1 MTNWRATICAGLLLL
16 TACAGSEEP
25 QGRTQTSSAPALAAA
40 APEAPRGPTAS
51 SPFEQAMA
59 KGRLRNAVGDH
70 DGAESAFREALAL
83 TERRFGSDSAENVS
97 PILQLALT
105 ASFQRRSGE
114 AERLFDRAERL
125 LARPTDPWDAPR
137 LASYRAAH
145 LAGMESLEP
154 AYELARSASITRNE
168 LLRVSVSRGASIES
182 IASGLAELAHG
193 LVIEA
198 TIALRLG
205 RLDAAE
211 VSANLARRVLVDLR
225 DVPGWWLAEIDEV
238 VGLIEAERKR
248 FTNADARIGA
258 SLAEKQIAFGERR
271 PVAMTLLSLGRI
283 RAREGASADAM
294 GAIRRGVTLLRADR
308 NTSNGLSASRISD
321 ILLVA
326 EQASLTSA
334 GGSPSAAAS
343 LSDEMFQA
351 SQMAWRG
358 VTARTISLT
367 VARIAGDSNL
377 VTDLQRVSFER
388 DLQRITL
395 GREAA
400 KPPETRDEA
409 KLAELQESVR
419 SLTARA
425 AELSAS
431 LEASAPGTSQ
441 LLDASP
447 VTATDLGGLLGPDE
461 AVVSFL
467 IGAENSWVFAVR
479 NDRLQVKRLTVTAA
493 DLTQRVRS
501 LRRAFTPGAGGLTPA
516 FNLDEAHALYQML
529 LSPVE
534 ESLAG
539 VGHLI
544 VVPDGALQS
553 LPFAVL
559 VTAEPPRRDAAAY
572 TDAAWLA
579 KRHAIST
586 VPSVRAFADIRRLT
600 IPSRAPRPFYGVG
613 APELTGRGGGGMV
626 ALENS
631 CREDGPAPSDLVR
644 GLAPLPSTA
653 VELRRVSAA
662 LGGTPD
668 ALLIGA
674 DATEPRF
681 RAAALDQYRILYFAT
696 HGLLP
701 GELRC
706 QTEPALVL
714 TPPSGTPS
722 DTNAD
727 GLLTAS
733 EIARLNLD
741 ADLVVLS
748 ACNTASPSGAFGGEA
763 LSGLARAFFH
773 AGARAL
779 LVTHWQVDSQATTDL
794 MSSAFGASGPAVTR
808 FSDRLQA
815 AQVRLI
821 SRPETAH
828 PFFWGAFVLI
838 GDGRAASRVGAGI

>member
-1 MTNWRATICAGLLLL
+1 MNRPGLLLAAAALLL
-16 TACAGSEEP
+16 TACADV
-25 QGRTQTSSAPALAAA
+25 
-40 APEAPRGPTAS
+40 EAPRATAS
-51 SPFEQAMA
+51 TPAAATTTAATAVRIDPNASAFDRAMA
-59 KGRLRNAVGDH
+59 RGRVRNAIGDH
-70 DGAESAFREALAL
+70 DGAEAAFREALAQ
-83 TERRFGSDSAENVS
+83 TEGKSGPDSAENVA
-97 PILQLALT
+97 PLLQLALT

-114 AERLFDRAERL
+114 ADRLFDRAERL
-125 LARPTDPWDAPR
+125 LARPVDPWDAPR

-145 LAGMESLEP
+145 MAGMEALEP

-168 LLRVSVSRGASIES
+168 LLRVAVGRGASIET

-193 LVIEA
+193 LVVEA

-211 VSANLARRVLVDLR
+211 VAANLARRVLVDMR

-238 VGLIEAERKR
+238 LGLIEAERKR
-248 FTNADARIGA
+248 FGRADARIGA
-258 SLAEKQIAFGERR
+258 SLAEKQIAFGEKR

-283 RAREGASADAM
+283 RAREGASSDAL
-294 GAIRRGVTLLRADR
+294 GAIRRGVSLLRADR
-308 NTSNGLSASRISD
+308 SASVGLSASRISD
-321 ILLVA
+321 ILVVA
-326 EQASLTSA
+326 EQAA
-334 GGSPSAAAS
+334 GAGDPAS

-367 VARIAGDSNL
+367 VARIAGDSDV
-377 VTDLQRVSFER
+377 VTELQRVSYER
-388 DLQRITL
+388 DLQRIGL

-400 KPPETRDEA
+400 KPPESRDEA
-409 KLAELQESVR
+409 RLAELQESVR
-419 SLTARA
+419 TLTARA
-425 AELSAS
+425 AELSAA

-441 LLDASP
+441 LIDSAP
-447 VTATDLGGLLGPDE
+447 VSGKDLGALLAPDE
-461 AVVSFL
+461 AVLSFL
-467 IGAENSWVFAVR
+467 VGAESSWAFVVR
-479 NDRLQVKRLTVTAA
+479 NDRLQVKRLSVTAA
-493 DLTQRVRS
+493 DLADQVRT
-501 LRRAFTPGAGGLTPA
+501 LRRAFTPGAGGITPA
-516 FNLDEAHALYQML
+516 FNLDKAHDLYDML
-529 LSPVE
+529 IAPVE
-534 ESLAG
+534 DSLAG
-539 VGHLI
+539 VAHLI

-559 VTAEPPRRDAAAY
+559 VTKPPTRRDAGAY

-586 VPSVRAFADIRRLT
+586 VPSVRAFADIRRLNT
-600 IPSRAPRPFYGVG
+600 PSRAPLPFFGVG

-631 CREDGPAPSDLVR
+631 CREDGPAPPDLVR
-644 GLAPLPSTA
+644 ALTPLPSTA
-653 VELRRVSAA
+653 VELRRVSSA
-662 LGGTPD
+662 LGGAAD
-668 ALLIGA
+668 SVLIGNA
-674 DATEPRF
+674 ATEPRF
-681 RAAALDQYRILYFAT
+681 RAAALNQYRILYFAT

-701 GELRC
+701 GELKC

-714 TPPSGTPS
+714 TPPDQAAGS
-722 DTNAD
+722 TNAD

-733 EIARLNLD
+733 EIAGMNLD

-763 LSGLARAFFH
+763 LSGLARSFFH

-794 MSSAFGASGPAVTR
+794 MTGAFGSTNGGSIR

-815 AQVRLI
+815 AQSKLI
-821 SRPETAH
+821 ARPETAH

-838 GDGRAASRVGAGI
+838 GDGRAASRVGAGT